1 MGLSLAGTSTSE
13 ITVERLSG
21 QLREVYVAELL
32 GERRAQY
39 ESFFSHSSFDY
50 ETEANRFRQDGYFNS
65 ELGDTMPLAL
75 ATTLQFPLIIFS
87 SHSNT
92 PVMYVTPDLV
102 TTEATAFV
110 VHTRSGLGHYDA
122 ATPCHNLS
130 QKQSNQDTLIRCSC
144 GVNTKD
150 SVNQSCIDNAVYM
163 TRCKCY
169 KNSKPCTSLCR
180 CVNYSN
186 PSGARI
192 QHSEGTRTRT
202 KRKHH
207 FQVDLP
213 QSKQFAQERGETISE
228 AIWSEF
234 ETIVLY
240 EVCQTVE
247 DMDAVVKLYNDV
259 VYYSGTSYCVERLPQ
274 SIVFR
279 QKRGAQIIGKR
290 RSELYLQ

>member
-1 MGLSLAGTSTSE
+1 MEMSSSDHWEIDVSENTLDMELVVPIFKCSIHKHKVMQILKVMGLSRLQKSSSHFQQFHTTNVNECGQSTDVSTDLRQTLFAYGLRLQPVKGDGNCFFTSIAYNMLSDLRVWDHCLSLAGTSTSE

-39 ESFFSHSSFDY
+39 ESFLPHSSFDY

-75 ATTLQFPLIIFS
+75 ATALQFPLIIFS

-130 QKQSNQDTLIRCSC
+130 QKQSNSY
-144 GVNTKD
+144 
-150 SVNQSCIDNAVYM
+150 NAV
-163 TRCKCY
+163 
-169 KNSKPCTSLCR
+169 
-180 CVNYSN
+180 
-186 PSGARI
+186 
-192 QHSEGTRTRT
+192 
-202 KRKHH
+202 
-207 FQVDLP
+207 
-213 QSKQFAQERGETISE
+213 
-228 AIWSEF
+228 
-234 ETIVLY
+234 
-240 EVCQTVE
+240 
-247 DMDAVVKLYNDV
+247 VV
-259 VYYSGTSYCVERLPQ
+259 
-274 SIVFR
+274 
-279 QKRGAQIIGKR
+279 
-290 RSELYLQ
+290 

>member
-1 MGLSLAGTSTSE
+1 MRGRWPWGYGSVLS
-13 ITVERLSG
+13 
-21 QLREVYVAELL
+21 
-32 GERRAQY
+32 
-39 ESFFSHSSFDY
+39 
-50 ETEANRFRQDGYFNS
+50 
-65 ELGDTMPLAL
+65 
-75 ATTLQFPLIIFS
+75 IIIIIII
-87 SHSNT
+87 
-92 PVMYVTPDLV
+92 P
-102 TTEATAFV
+102 
-110 VHTRSGLGHYDA
+110 
-122 ATPCHNLS
+122 
-130 QKQSNQDTLIRCSC
+130 
-144 GVNTKD
+144 
-150 SVNQSCIDNAVYM
+150 NAVYM

-180 CVNYSN
+180 CVNCSN

-192 QHSEGTRTRT
+192 LHSERTRTRT

-240 EVCQTVE
+240 EVCQKVE

-259 VYYSGTSYCVERLPQ
+259 VYYSNTSYCVERLPQ
-274 SIVFR
+274 RIVFR